1 MLDKNVAVIG
11 LGKMGSILCREMVG
25 MGIVER
31 DRIIGCDPIES
42 KRKKIEDDLG
52 IQVTH
57 HNREA
62 IEGAEIIVLAITP
75 QVLKRVLREMGGLLR
90 KEQLLISIV
99 AGAPLSLL
107 EKEMAEPVP
116 VIRAMPNT
124 AALVKEAITAIC
136 RGHYANQEDEDEAKE
151 IFSSIGLVYPLT
163 EDLLDVVT
171 GLSGSGPAYIFMVIE
186 ALSDGAVLMGMER
199 EQALLFSAQTVLGAA
214 AMVLK
219 GDMHPAMLRE
229 LVTSPGGTTI
239 TALSH
244 LESVGV
250 RGSFMKAVELATRR
264 SKELGR
270 GPQNN
275 S

>member
-25 MGIVER
+25 MGIIES
-31 DRIIGCDPIES
+31 DKIIGCDPVES
-42 KRKKIEDDLG
+42 KRRAMEEELG
-52 IQVTH
+52 IRGTLH
-57 HNREA
+57 ISEA
-62 IEGAEIIVLAITP
+62 IKESEIIILAITP
-75 QVLKRVLREMGGLLR
+75 QVLEKVLREMGGHLR

-99 AGAPLSLL
+99 AGTPISLI
-107 EKEMAEPVP
+107 EKEMEEPIP
-116 VIRAMPNT
+116 IIRAMPNT

-136 RGHYANQEDEDEAKE
+136 RGHYAKKEDEDQAKE

-171 GLSGSGPAYIFMVIE
+171 GLSGSGPAYIFLVIE
-186 ALSDGAVLMGMER
+186 ALSDGAVLMGMGR

-244 LESVGV
+244 LESTGV
-250 RGSFMKAVELATRR
+250 RGSFMRAVELATKR
-264 SKELGR
+264 SRELGQ
-270 GPQNN
+270 GPLQ
-275 S
+275 

>member
-1 MLDKNVAVIG
+1 MLEKRVAVMG
-11 LGKMGSILCREMVG
+11 LGKMGSILCREMIEKEIVG
-25 MGIVER
+25 I
-31 DRIIGCDPIES
+31 DSIIGCDPLEKRRES
-42 KRKKIEDDLG
+42 IREELNIRVTPHNQEG
-52 IQVTH
+52 IK
-57 HNREA
+57 E
-62 IEGAEIIVLAITP
+62 AEIILLAITP
-75 QVLKRVLREMGGLLR
+75 QVIERVLREIGGLLN
-90 KEQLLISIV
+90 KDQLLISIV
-99 AGAPLSLL
+99 AGIPISLL
-107 EKEMAEPVP
+107 EREMDEPVP

-136 RGHYANQEDEDEAKE
+136 RGHYAKKENEEEAKE

-163 EDLLDVVT
+163 EELLDVVT

-214 AMVLK
+214 SMVLK
-219 GDMHPAMLRE
+219 GDMHPAVLRE

-244 LESVGV
+244 LESSGV
-250 RGSFMKAVELATRR
+250 RGSFMKAVELATER
-264 SKELGR
+264 SRELGR
-270 GPQNN
+270 GRIE